1 MPLGPYISLNG
12 RCAEAIAFYQHA
24 LGAELTFKIT
34 FGEMPKEA
42 TNAEGCSGA
51 GTYADDSIMHAN
63 LRVAGNDLM
72 MTDASMSG
80 EKPQHSGFS
89 LCLASHDPAEG
100 KRWFDALSA
109 GGTVTMPWSETFWAK
124 GYGSLTDKFGIP
136 WMVNVE
142 R

>member
-1 MPLGPYISLNG
+1 MFLGPYISLNG
-12 RCAEAIAFYQHA
+12 RCAEAIAFYQQV
-24 LGAELTFKIT
+24 LGAELTYKIT

-42 TNAEGCSGA
+42 KNAEGCSGE
-51 GTYADDSIMHAN
+51 TEYSDDDIMHAC
-63 LRVAGNDLM
+63 LRVTGGALM

-80 EKPQHSGFS
+80 EKPQHTGFS
-89 LCLASHDPAEG
+89 LCLVSANTEEG
-100 KRWFDALSA
+100 KRWFDGLAA
-109 GGTVTMPWSETFWAK
+109 GGTVTMPWGETFWAK